1 MIKVTPFLTITT
13 AYQKAPLGHPT
24 EMASWRFSDCPGV
37 REGPDPWVFNEHGDF
52 TLQRGDLTIKNER
65 LKGLN
70 HQKVAFN
77 GALTMKNM
85 DPTLKFGIVRG
96 FKQQNMEMMVVVK
109 PLGMSDNPFM
119 VIQYLG

>member
-1 MIKVTPFLTITT
+1 M
-13 AYQKAPLGHPT
+13 G
-24 EMASWRFSDCPGV
+24 
-37 REGPDPWVFNEHGDF
+37 FNEHGDF